1 MNKQKL
7 QQQIKQLE
15 GEVLEIY
22 EDSLGYKTL
31 GVGHLITEADDEFGQ
46 AVGTSIDQDIVDGY
60 FDADFYKHVDETIK
74 VFGSQEDFHDLPEPI
89 QHVLVDMCFNLGA
102 PRLAKFKNMLSA
114 CREHDWTQMAIQMED
129 SRWYNQVGVRS
140 RNLQTMVLNVPKS

>member
-1 MNKQKL
+1 MNSQSLKT
-7 QQQIKQLE
+7 QIKQHE

-22 EDSLGYKTL
+22 EDSLGLKTL
-31 GVGHLITEADDEFGQ
+31 GVGHLITEGDYEYDLP
-46 AVGTSIDQDIVDGY
+46 VGTPVSQVVVDAY
-60 FDADFYKHVDETIK
+60 FELDFYEHVAETIQ
-74 VFGSQEDFHDLPEPI
+74 VFGDQEDFHDLPQSI